1 MAQVTVNGAARDLR
15 DGLNVR
21 EILAQLDIVPR
32 LVVVELNGV
41 VVYPERWNETIVND
55 GDRIEIVSFVG
66 GG

>member
-1 MAQVTVNGAARDLR
+1 MAQVTVNGAARDLH